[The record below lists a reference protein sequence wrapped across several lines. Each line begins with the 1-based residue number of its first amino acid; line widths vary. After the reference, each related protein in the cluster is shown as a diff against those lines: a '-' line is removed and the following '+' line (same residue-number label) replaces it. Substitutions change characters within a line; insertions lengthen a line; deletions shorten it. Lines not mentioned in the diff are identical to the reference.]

1 MFSRR
6 SGWDLAPNALS
17 NALAERR
24 ARGLEVLDLTETNPT
39 RCGLGPSRD
48 VLRGALSAPGVEKYD
63 PDPRGT
69 RAAREAVCAYYTQR
83 GRTVD
88 MADVL
93 LSASTS
99 EAYGWLFKLLCDPG
113 DRVLVPRPGYPLFD
127 YLAELE
133 SVAAEPYSL
142 RRFDGVWH
150 LDLEALGAA
159 LAAPGPRIRAIVV
172 VSPGNP
178 TGAFLKR
185 AELAAL
191 LALCAQHEVALICD
205 EVFSDY
211 GLGGDEERV
220 ETIVADVPP
229 PPALTFALSGLS
241 KVLALPQVKLG
252 WLVAGGPVALR
263 RAALARLEVI
273 ADTYLSVGT
282 PPQIALP
289 ALLEERESVQNAIL
303 ARVRANLAT
312 LHAACA
318 EGASAVSVLAP
329 EGGWIAVLRVPRVL
343 GDEAWAMSLLEEK
356 GVLVQPGFFFDFE
369 RPGHL
374 VVSLLPGPAAFAE
387 GTRRILE
394 HVRACANAS

>member
-17 NALAERR
+17 SALADRR

-39 RCGLGPSRD
+39 RCGLGPPRD
-48 VLRGALSAPGVEKYD
+48 ALREALSAPGVEKYD

-88 MADVL
+88 IADVV

-133 SVAAEPYSL
+133 SVVAEPYVL
-142 RRFDGVWH
+142 RFDGAWH
-150 LDLEALGAA
+150 LDLAAIERALSSPDAKV
-159 LAAPGPRIRAIVV
+159 RAVVV

-185 AELAAL
+185 AELDAL
-191 LALCAQHEVALICD
+191 LALCAAHDVALICD

-220 ETIVADVPP
+220 ETVVADVPP
-229 PPALTFALSGLS
+229 PAALTFALSGLS
-241 KVLALPQVKLG
+241 KVLALPQAKLG
-252 WLVAGGPVALR
+252 WIVAGGPVAR
-263 RAALARLEVI
+263 RREALARLEVI

-282 PPQIALP
+282 PAQVALP
-289 ALLEERESVQNAIL
+289 ALFEEREAVQNAIL
-303 ARVRANLAT
+303 ARVRGNLAT
-312 LHAACA
+312 LRAACSD
-318 EGASAVSVLAP
+318 GASAMSVLAP
-329 EGGWIAVLRVPRVL
+329 EGGWSAILRVPRVL
-343 GDEAWAMSLLEEK
+343 GDEAWAMTLLEEK
-356 GVLVQPGFFFDFE
+356 GVLVQPGYYFDFE
-369 RPGHL
+369 TPGHL
-374 VVSLLPGPAAFAE
+374 VVSLLPGPSAFAE
-387 GTRRILE
+387 ATRRLLE
-394 HVRACANAS
+394 HVRTCATAS

>member
-6 SGWDLAPNALS
+6 TGWDLAPNALS

-39 RCGLGPSRD
+39 RCGLGPPRD
-48 VLRGALSAPGVEKYD
+48 ALRDALSAQGVERHD

-69 RAAREAVCAYYTQR
+69 RAAREAVCAYYTER

-88 MADVL
+88 IADVI

-133 SVAAEPYSL
+133 SVVAEPYSL
-142 RRFDGVWH
+142 RWDGAWH
-150 LDLEALGAA
+150 LDLAA
-159 LAAPGPRIRAIVV
+159 MAAAFAQPGPAIRALVV

-185 AELAAL
+185 AELVAL
-191 LALCAQHEVALICD
+191 TALCAAHDAVLICD

-211 GLGGDEERV
+211 GITGDEERV

-229 PPALTFALSGLS
+229 PAALTFALSGLS

-252 WLVAGGPVALR
+252 WLVAGGPVAR
-263 RAALARLEVI
+263 RREALARLEVI

-282 PPQIALP
+282 PAQVALS
-289 ALLEERESVQNAIL
+289 ALLQEREAVQVAIL
-303 ARVRANLAT
+303 ARVRANLAA
-312 LHAACA
+312 LRAACA
-318 EGASAVSVLAP
+318 NGESAVSVLAP
-329 EGGWIAVLRVPRVL
+329 EGGWSAILRVPRVL
-343 GDEAWAMSLLEEK
+343 ADEQWALTLLEEK
-356 GVLVQPGFFFDFE
+356 GVLVQPGYFFDFE
-369 RPGHL
+369 TPGHL

-387 GTRRILE
+387 GTRRIVE
-394 HVRACANAS
+394 HVRTCANAS